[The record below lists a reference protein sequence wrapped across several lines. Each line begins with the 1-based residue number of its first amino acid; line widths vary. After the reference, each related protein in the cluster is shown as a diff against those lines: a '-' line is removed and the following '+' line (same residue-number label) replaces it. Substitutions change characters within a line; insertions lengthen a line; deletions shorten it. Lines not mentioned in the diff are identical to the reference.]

1 MFQATSLQC
10 SETELSSSRLH
21 LSEISD
27 TSLANLRQ
35 QSVSIRWLATDSL
48 VRFGGVFR

>member
-10 SETELSSSRLH
+10 SETELSSSRLL

-27 TSLANLRQ
+27 TSLANLGQ
-35 QSVSIRWLATDSL
+35 QCVSIHWLVPNSL